1 MGSLYQ
7 TTPEREPESNSRPLI
22 IAAVVLV
29 LVVGLIFFLVRTS
42 KPAPPPPSQM
52 SEAPYASNL
61 QISDLHLSTA
71 KNFIN
76 AEVTYLE
83 GNIANTG
90 AASLTGAQ
98 VLCIFRNSMGE
109 VVDTPVVPL
118 QIEAVVLGQNDFVPL
133 STSPLMPNQK
143 RPFRLTFEHVSADWN
158 MGMPEL
164 RVVGATTK

>member
-1 MGSLYQ
+1 M
-7 TTPEREPESNSRPLI
+7 TPEREPESNSRPLI

-29 LVVGLIFFLVRTS
+29 LVVGVIFLLIRTT
-42 KPAPPPPSQM
+42 KPAPTPPSQM

-90 AASLTGAQ
+90 SVSVTNAQ

-109 VVDTPVVPL
+109 VVDTPVISL
-118 QIEAVVLGQNDFVPL
+118 QIEALTLGQMDFVPL
-133 STSPLMPNQK
+133 SASPLMPNQK
-143 RPFRLTFEHVSADWN
+143 RPFRLTFDHVSADWN

-164 RVVGATTK
+164 RVVSVKTK